1 MLGSLRISPN
11 LEELYA
17 KLPRRCL
24 QLIEFLRGLNERAFE
39 IVRRHTVRDADDVDR
54 FGGLGSRLVFSQVL
68 GEDVVERPSGG
79 RGAAGAHGL
88 EDLAHG
94 AGVCDVAMEGR
105 TRVVEEVDVDSVGV
119 VGCADGGDG
128 H

>member
-1 MLGSLRISPN
+1 VLGSLRITPD
-11 LEELYA
+11 LEKLHTN
-17 KLPRRCL
+17 LPRRCL
-24 QLIEFLRGLNERAFE
+24 KLIEFLRSLYQRALE
-39 IVRRHTVRDADDVDR
+39 IVRRHAVRDADDVDR
-54 FGGLGSRLVFSQVL
+54 FGRLGSRLVFRQVL
-68 GEDVVERPSGG
+68 REYVVESTADGSC
-79 RGAAGAHGL
+79 AAGAHGL

-94 AGVCDVAMEGR
+94 AGARDVTMKGR